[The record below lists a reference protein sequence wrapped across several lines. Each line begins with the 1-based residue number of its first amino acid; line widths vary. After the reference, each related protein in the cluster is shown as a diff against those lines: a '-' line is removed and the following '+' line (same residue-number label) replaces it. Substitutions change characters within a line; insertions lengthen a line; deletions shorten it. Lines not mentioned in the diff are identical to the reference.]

1 VAVVITDTEG
11 GAVADSVISNDLNNI
26 TINNRFKCQF
36 CSNTYKS
43 STAKPYYNHLKNK
56 HPASDIQTQ
65 TQLNSTFIEDF
76 FKFKTEDFC
85 MLHHNIRSL
94 PKSLHEMDIIL
105 NTQIFDIV
113 SLNETKLDSS
123 FPAGFYRNPDY
134 VIIRRD
140 KDRQQGGLLMFIKKE
155 YKIVHYDIGETNEF
169 KIDYI
174 YLKIKIKKQI
184 YNFISCYKPPHQN
197 DKIFIDEL
205 ENLIYSINCNE
216 PLFILGDLNMN
227 IFKKD
232 NFSNINIELSD
243 FINNNILRN
252 YVNKP
257 TRIATIEKNGI
268 KEQTET
274 LIDVIVHN
282 EDLISDCDV
291 IDCPY
296 SDHCFVVAN
305 IKIIKASFEVKSV
318 IGRKLT
324 QKNLQK
330 LYEDFD
336 SIDFSDLHSSKTTET
351 KWTIFKDKLL
361 KLINKIM
368 PEENIYIKTKDLFP
382 WVDSDLLYIK
392 HLRDAAYKKY
402 IKNNNANNEFEVY
415 KDFKLLYDKNYIE
428 NMIEYFKSQKSNDF
442 KNSKLFWQFYST
454 YINVKS
460 DRTLST
466 SINSIKRGDIVADNP
481 CAISNLFNV
490 HFTSLTSDSNASKD
504 ECFNFAKENLDFV
517 KNKLKTNSA
526 TVFKFHNI
534 SYGTVF
540 EQIKELQNSKG
551 PGITGIP
558 TKILKILNEKICVIV
573 TNLFNECI
581 KTSLIPSEWKSAVV
595 TPLYK
600 RSGSKDDANNY
611 RGISVLPPI
620 GKIFEKILANQIKE
634 FLDNNNLLFAGQ
646 YGFRNNHSC
655 ESALHEILS
664 DMFKV
669 LSDRKIGLYFFIDFK
684 KAFDLVPADLL
695 LFKLKYYY
703 GFDDLSIKLLQDYF
717 TNRTQYVKVD
727 TILSDILSVLLGVP
741 QGSVLGPL
749 LFVLF
754 INDMPFF
761 LKLFLTILFADDTTL
776 GLKDDN
782 YDILINKFLTAI
794 EDLIKWCQFNKF
806 DINWKKSEIMFITN
820 KNGVNLPDFI
830 KIDNHQVKVVTEFK
844 LLGIII
850 DNKLNF
856 VKNTCKVRKSINTRL
871 YSIQKLFQLD
881 LTVKIQFLKTFIL
894 PYFDYCSTLC
904 IYFSKEIIQK
914 LANSYNNCIFKLVDT
929 KKICNFTINSSNDFN
944 LWNNQLSYYNINSFQ
959 HRILFRLNTYIYK
972 ILHYKNSPR
981 NLSKLFIFN
990 SALNKKYSLRNTND
1004 LYIPS
1009 IGRYNDNGEKQF
1021 DYFFSKFI
1029 NEIMSK
1035 NEIELDFDL
1044 FKTRAKNNINL
1055 LFLDFVVI
1063 FINFDLNFKKM
1074 FKNYKKL

>member
-1 VAVVITDTEG
+1 
-11 GAVADSVISNDLNNI
+11 
-26 TINNRFKCQF
+26 
-36 CSNTYKS
+36 
-43 STAKPYYNHLKNK
+43 
-56 HPASDIQTQ
+56 
-65 TQLNSTFIEDF
+65 
-76 FKFKTEDFC
+76 
-85 MLHHNIRSL
+85 
-94 PKSLHEMDIIL
+94 
-105 NTQIFDIV
+105 
-113 SLNETKLDSS
+113 
-123 FPAGFYRNPDY
+123 
-134 VIIRRD
+134 
-140 KDRQQGGLLMFIKKE
+140 
-155 YKIVHYDIGETNEF
+155 
-169 KIDYI
+169 
-174 YLKIKIKKQI
+174 
-184 YNFISCYKPPHQN
+184 
-197 DKIFIDEL
+197 
-205 ENLIYSINCNE
+205 
-216 PLFILGDLNMN
+216 
-227 IFKKD
+227 
-232 NFSNINIELSD
+232 
-243 FINNNILRN
+243 
-252 YVNKP
+252 
-257 TRIATIEKNGI
+257 
-268 KEQTET
+268 
-274 LIDVIVHN
+274 
-282 EDLISDCDV
+282 
-291 IDCPY
+291 
-296 SDHCFVVAN
+296 
-305 IKIIKASFEVKSV
+305 
-318 IGRKLT
+318 
-324 QKNLQK
+324 
-330 LYEDFD
+330 
-336 SIDFSDLHSSKTTET
+336 
-351 KWTIFKDKLL
+351 
-361 KLINKIM
+361 
-368 PEENIYIKTKDLFP
+368 
-382 WVDSDLLYIK
+382 
-392 HLRDAAYKKY
+392 
-402 IKNNNANNEFEVY
+402 
-415 KDFKLLYDKNYIE
+415 
-428 NMIEYFKSQKSNDF
+428 
-442 KNSKLFWQFYST
+442 
-454 YINVKS
+454 
-460 DRTLST
+460 
-466 SINSIKRGDIVADNP
+466 
-481 CAISNLFNV
+481 
-490 HFTSLTSDSNASKD
+490 
-504 ECFNFAKENLDFV
+504 
-517 KNKLKTNSA
+517 
-526 TVFKFHNI
+526 
-534 SYGTVF
+534 
-540 EQIKELQNSKG
+540 
-551 PGITGIP
+551 
-558 TKILKILNEKICVIV
+558 
-573 TNLFNECI
+573 
-581 KTSLIPSEWKSAVV
+581 
-595 TPLYK
+595 
-600 RSGSKDDANNY
+600 
-611 RGISVLPPI
+611 
-620 GKIFEKILANQIKE
+620 
-634 FLDNNNLLFAGQ
+634 LLFAGQ

-929 KKICNFTINSSNDFN
+929 KKICNFTINTSNDFN